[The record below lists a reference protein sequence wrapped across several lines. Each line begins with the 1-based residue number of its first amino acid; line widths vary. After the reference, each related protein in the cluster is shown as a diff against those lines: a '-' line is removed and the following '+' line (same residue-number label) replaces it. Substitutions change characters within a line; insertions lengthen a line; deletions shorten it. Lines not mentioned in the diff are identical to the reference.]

1 MPDIDGPKGSPG
13 PQETPKDPDPYPIGP
28 EGDPGGDPYST
39 AGMKQNIVNEIYNA
53 LAELKSGHMDVS
65 EQLIFIFGKM
75 QSFSGNVVGQDSET
89 QTMMTG
95 YISGSSEL
103 QKILG
108 MKPNSDGS
116 MDQTED
122 INQYTGKPEAG
133 TKVDP
138 EVALGH
144 ECEYLLNNPKTEY
157 KLGADG
163 KPLTDAAGNKIKNPA
178 YNFFNAH
185 PDLYSSIQSNVEQ
198 VLDGLGDSSSGG
210 PGKISHTGTPGYSDD
225 GSGGE
230 SITFP
235 DGKTGKNGFI
245 ANMWNKATT
254 TPSKSGSPGTQGD
267 PTILQAVQTA
277 MGSVSQSYTSSSS
290 ASQALAKTDT
300 QTFTSAQGNFNKFLQ
315 AFISQVKSMVQG
327 QKTSG

>member
-1 MPDIDGPKGSPG
+1 MPDVDGPQGAPA
-13 PQETPKDPDPYPIGP
+13 PQETPKDQDPYPIGP

-39 AGMKQNIVNEIYNA
+39 AGMKENIVNEIYNA

-75 QSFSGNVVGQDSET
+75 QSFSGNIVGQDSET

-103 QKILG
+103 QKVLG
-108 MKPNSDGS
+108 MKPDSSGNMSK
-116 MDQTED
+116 TED
-122 INQYTGKPEAG
+122 INRYTGQPEPG
-133 TKVDP
+133 TSVDP
-138 EVALGH
+138 ETALGH

-157 KLGADG
+157 KLGTDG
-163 KPLTDAAGNKIKNPA
+163 NPLTDAAGNKIKNPA
-178 YNFFNAH
+178 KKFFDAH

-198 VLDGLGDSSSGG
+198 VLDGLGDSSTNG
-210 PGKISHTGTPGYSDD
+210 PGQITHTGDPGYSDD

-230 SITFP
+230 SISFP
-235 DGKTGKNGFI
+235 HTGKDGFI

-254 TPSKSGSPGTQGD
+254 TPSSSGSPGTQGD

-300 QTFTSAQGNFNKFLQ
+300 QTYTSAQGNFNKFLQ
-315 AFISQVKSMVQG
+315 AMISQIKAMVQG
-327 QKTSG
+327 QKSSG